1 MGKIG
6 KCCCDTEECIEP
18 PEIQITGLTSSS
30 VWILPNPAVCCW
42 QKTFTYNGWP
52 IYPTK
57 YTSPTI
63 VDLAIEFKGRRT
75 IEATVGT
82 FSGPDCIDQ
91 ESIDVAYIERWRIYE
106 DAYRKY
112 AYISPL
118 VNQVVV
124 RAHLVTIIELGVPVV
139 YWAFSIQEEFTSTY
153 GFDRKFRNYVDN
165 ILVAIECATWTNG
178 VTNVNDPTY
187 TSRPT
192 SSWVE
197 QTPIASGAVDGS
209 ITFGLVRLS
218 DLEALPPGDW
228 DEQVVSTTDANIP
241 AVVGCLTG
249 VQDPFSLA
257 YSITPTPEC
266 SQIEV
271 EAEACGEG
279 IITTGN
285 SLFDANF
292 LTGQIIGRYH
302 GAAPLFLNH
311 LRLNSG
317 CCIDTSTVCNFNEST
332 FAFDWSARAEVIT
345 STCTST
351 YSPVDMIVH
360 PSYTVRFRL
369 P

>member
-1 MGKIG
+1 MGSLG
-6 KCCCDTEECIEP
+6 VCCREACIEP

-30 VWILPNPAVCCW
+30 AWTLPNPTFCCW
-42 QKTFTYNGWP
+42 QKTFFYNSWP
-52 IYPTK
+52 ISPTK

-63 VDLAIEFKGRRT
+63 SDLAIEFKGRRT

-82 FSGPDCIDQ
+82 VSGPDCIDQ
-91 ESIDVAYIERWRIYE
+91 EDIDLGYIERWRIYE

-118 VNQVVV
+118 SNQVVV
-124 RAHLVTIIELGVPVV
+124 KAHLVTIIESGLPVV

-165 ILVAIECATWTNG
+165 ILVAIECATWRNG
-178 VTNVNDPTY
+178 LANVNDPTY
-187 TSRPT
+187 LSRPT
-192 SSWVE
+192 STWVE

-218 DLEALPPGDW
+218 TLEALPPGDW
-228 DEQVVSTTDANIP
+228 NEQVVSTTDANTP
-241 AVVGCLTG
+241 AVSGCLTG
-249 VQDPFSLA
+249 VQDPFLLA
-257 YSITPTPEC
+257 YSISPSPAC

-271 EAEACGEG
+271 STAACGEQ

-285 SLFDANF
+285 VLFDPNF
-292 LTGQIIGRYH
+292 LTAQLIGRYDF
-302 GAAPLFLNH
+302 ADPVFVDH
-311 LRLNSG
+311 LRLNAG
-317 CCIDTSTVCNFNEST
+317 CCIDTGTVCNFNPSTST
-332 FAFDWSARAEVIT
+332 FNWSARAEVIT